1 MTCNCNCNHSNC
13 SDLWFRRKY
22 TTSYEITF
30 FCSRARDMNKM
41 VCIYFYHNFLKLT
54 SACRRTTRGWRD
66 MIYSALPF
74 LPTGKHWRIIWTTVV
89 ERSTLHLVN
98 GGTGTG
104 HNCHLEPYSQSYL
117 SSNIPVVL
125 DFETGKRLCESL
137 PLEKNPTLLGS
148 LLHQKF
154 LEKLLK

>member
-13 SDLWFRRKY
+13 SELWFRRKY

-30 FCSRARDMNKM
+30 FCSRARDINKM
-41 VCIYFYHNFLKLT
+41 VCIYFFHNFLTST

-74 LPTGKHWRIIWTTVV
+74 LPTGKHWRIIWTAVV
-89 ERSTLHLVN
+89 ERSTLHKVN
-98 GGTGTG
+98 SGTGTG
-104 HNCHLEPYSQSYL
+104 HNLEPNSQSYL
-117 SSNIPVVL
+117 SSNIPVVV
-125 DFETGKRLCESL
+125 DFETGKRLRKSL